1 MVQWRCNG
9 GARAVHGWCSHVG
22 GATKE
27 RLGGSL
33 GGGTKERLGG
43 SPYLAQRLGAKRA
56 LRSDRHKR
64 RRSASACARRSDRGG
79 EPRLKGIGAVL
90 GGALLERG
98 DRLLGR
104 EHEHRARIHLE
115 DKTSKMASVT
125 NWRKN
130 GRV

>member
-56 LRSDRHKR
+56 LRSDR
-64 RRSASACARRSDRGG
+64 GG

>member
-1 MVQWRCNG
+1 MVWGWCGRGLGVVQWRCNG

-22 GATKE
+22 GATKQ

-56 LRSDRHKR
+56 L
-64 RRSASACARRSDRGG
+64 RSDRGG